1 MASVAK
7 VGQAAAK
14 SGGGGSP
21 LNKVV
26 AGTLGLYAA
35 DQFVTQKKQQGSGSL
50 GGGGG
55 KSGMGGKKKQ
65 QNMSMLLCL
74 SCGGFCVFLILLMGL
89 LF

>member
-1 MASVAK
+1 MSAAVKAGTAVAK
-7 VGQAAAK
+7 A
-14 SGGGGSP
+14 GGGSSP

-35 DQFVTQKKQQGSGSL
+35 DQFVTQKKQQGSGGL

-55 KSGMGGKKKQ
+55 KMGGGKKKQ
-65 QNMSMLLCL
+65 QNMSMILCL